1 MSGKYDLDRDLH
13 ILGIERQLAELK
25 EHEASGRALI
35 DFLRKQLAEKEA
47 EIERFRRAIQNS
59 LDTGMDRYIREVAK

>member
-47 EIERFRRAIQNS
+47 EIEQLDALLNASQNIS
-59 LDTGMDRYIREVAK
+59 RHDKP